1 MNRSRK
7 YVGINNEIM
16 GGMTPIGKVI
26 RDSWV
31 FGLIS
36 EDETCEGWDAASID
50 ALLQKLNIEW
60 DKYGCLVRYLPEELS
75 ERHQRIHSAAINMA
89 IDQGWSG
96 EYEIHNEDD
105 R

>member
-1 MNRSRK
+1 MNRLRK

-16 GGMTPIGKVI
+16 GGMTSIGKVI

-31 FGLIS
+31 FGLIP
-36 EDETCEGWDAASID
+36 EAETCEGWDAASID

-60 DKYGCLVRYLPEELS
+60 DKYGCLVRYLPKDLF
-75 ERHQRIHSAAINMA
+75 ERHQRIHSSA
-89 IDQGWSG
+89 IDTALEQGWSG
-96 EYEIHNEDD
+96 EYEINNEDG

>member
-1 MNRSRK
+1 MNRLRK

-16 GGMTPIGKVI
+16 GGMTSIGKVI

-31 FGLIS
+31 FGLIP
-36 EDETCEGWDAASID
+36 ETETCEGWNSAGID

-60 DKYGCLVRYLPEELS
+60 DKYGCLVKHLPKDLF
-75 ERHQRIHSAAINMA
+75 ERHQRIHNVAINTA
-89 IDQGWSG
+89 IEQGWSG
-96 EYEIHNEDD
+96 ECELYNEDY